1 MQPRR
6 TFRWREQ
13 VRRPT
18 APGKTLQGRIRRHPF
33 RPRRI
38 QVDVIAHAF
47 EITAAR
53 SVHDQRLGAL
63 GEQVAEELGSP
74 IEATRVS
81 AQQPFHP
88 GDPIGRRCFDHP
100 MKWIRPEDIGVN
112 LPVRLGANLAQRID
126 EALAIRSIHEDP
138 FAPVTAIPD
147 VINRA
152 SLLDSQLADPAGR
165 VALAA
170 SHVNIKN

>member
-1 MQPRR
+1 M
-6 TFRWREQ
+6 
-13 VRRPT
+13 
-18 APGKTLQGRIRRHPF
+18 
-33 RPRRI
+33 
-38 QVDVIAHAF
+38 
-47 EITAAR
+47 
-53 SVHDQRLGAL
+53 
-63 GEQVAEELGSP
+63 AEELLP
-74 IEATRVS
+74 PVAATRVS

-112 LPVRLGANLAQRID
+112 LPVRLGANLAQRLD

-138 FAPVTAIPD
+138 FAEVTAIPD